1 MISTLFVPP
10 LSNAN
15 TQILDLSA
23 QNPILNADVYQNID
37 RFCQFIRESLGT
49 NKYGLGGYLEHRRM
63 YESHDNFATDQ
74 QDFRNIH
81 LGIDIWAEA
90 GTEVFAP
97 MDGIVHSFQVNE
109 GSGNYGPTVIVAH
122 QIQGELIY
130 SLYGHL
136 ATQDLEGLV
145 VGQTIQQGQLIGHL
159 GNSSENGGWPP
170 HLHFQLIRD
179 LQGFVGDYPG
189 VCSRRDMDFYAQNCP
204 NPELFKLD

>member
-23 QNPILNADVYQNID
+23 QNPIFNADVYQNIG

-145 VGQTIQQGQLIGHL
+145 LGQTIQQGELIGHL

-204 NPELFKLD
+204 NPELFRLD

>member
-1 MISTLFVPP
+1 MVKPFHTYLVNYDFYLICS
-10 LSNAN
+10 
-15 TQILDLSA
+15 SA
-23 QNPILNADVYQNID
+23 
-37 RFCQFIRESLGT
+37 LGT

-109 GSGNYGPTVIVAH
+109 GSGNYGPTMILAH
-122 QIQGELIY
+122 QIQGELIC

-145 VGQTIQQGQLIGHL
+145 LGQTIQQGELIGHL

-204 NPELFKLD
+204 NPELFMLD